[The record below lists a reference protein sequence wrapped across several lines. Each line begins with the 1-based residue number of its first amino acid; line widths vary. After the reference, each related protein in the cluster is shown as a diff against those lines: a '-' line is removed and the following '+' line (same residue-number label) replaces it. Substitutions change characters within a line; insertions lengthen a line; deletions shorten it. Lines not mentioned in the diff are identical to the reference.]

1 MRGMLRELP
10 SRWLGLLVA
19 TVFWCLL
26 WGGFSA
32 SDVLGGLVVAVLVY
46 VLFPLP
52 SMAREVTLRPFAF
65 VWLVARFLWDMTV
78 SAVQIAW
85 WAVRPGPEPPTAVI
99 AVELVSRSDLFLTFT
114 AALST
119 LIPGSVVVEAQRA
132 TGTLFLHVI
141 GVGDEV
147 GAEQA
152 RERARQQELRLLRA
166 LARGEVLEGAG
177 LR

>member
-1 MRGMLRELP
+1 MRAMLRELP
-10 SRWLGLLVA
+10 SRWLGLAVT

-26 WGGFSA
+26 WGGFSPR
-32 SDVLGGLVVAVLVY
+32 DVLGGLAVAILVY
-46 VLFPLP
+46 VVFPLP
-52 SMAREVTLRPFAF
+52 SMAREVTLRPLAF
-65 VWLVARFLWDMTV
+65 LWLCVRFLWDMTV

-99 AVELVSRSDLFLTFT
+99 AVPLASRSDLFLTFT

-141 GVGDEV
+141 GVGTEEAAEV
-147 GAEQA
+147 A
-152 RERARQQELRLLRA
+152 RERTRAQEMRLLQA
-166 LARGEVLEGAG
+166 LARKDVLEEAEAS
-177 LR
+177 